1 MLLSSVAFA
10 FGLLLLVPSGWAF
23 AAEKHSGAVV
33 AADETQITIEE
44 MGPWHGPNT
53 QPIRRTF
60 KWNDSTRV
68 VLAER
73 TLEGADEWP
82 WAFSDESARPSDL
95 HVGDFVTVTTEPR
108 SAGTV
113 AIEVLVVWPGTH
125 LEIPGSS

>member
-1 MLLSSVAFA
+1 MSLSSAAFA
-10 FGLLLLVPSGWAF
+10 FGLLLLVPSGWAS

-44 MGPWHGPNT
+44 MGPWHGPST

-60 KWNDSTRV
+60 KWNRSTKV

-73 TLEGADEWP
+73 TMEGVEGWR
-82 WAFSDESARPSDL
+82 WGFSDQSAQPSDL
-95 HVGDFVTVTTEPR
+95 HMGDFVTVTTEPR
-108 SAGTV
+108 GAREV
-113 AIEVLVVWPGTH
+113 AVEVLILWPGTH